1 MSANSSQK
9 YALKRPGN
17 GVYLMNIE
25 GKKNILNQ
33 PLESRDAM
41 GIWETDK
48 IEIQATET
56 GRILLIEVPMQF

>member
-1 MSANSSQK
+1 
-9 YALKRPGN
+9 
-17 GVYLMNIE
+17 
-25 GKKNILNQ
+25 
-33 PLESRDAM
+33 M